1 MPLYK
6 GTQSPPDFFG
16 DKQKTVQENKSFFLR
31 VAALVLLVVLGFGF
45 LVLRITYLTV
55 GRGSELAEL
64 SEQNYLHQVSIP
76 APRGAIVD
84 RYGRIIAQSVTRF
97 NISISPLGNQEA
109 DLAYSLDAVRT
120 VCPTNLVPEAR
131 TLTAA
136 EIIEKP
142 KTGTMTGNKKERPSR
157 DRWKPIPLATNLT
170 LEQITPLMERLVLLP
185 GLIIEPAFQRIYPF
199 GRETGHLTG
208 HMQKIPAT
216 DLDAYLEKGYEMDD
230 LIGKSGLEQAFEDVL
245 CGKKGSELV
254 YRNAAG
260 RILRTLSIKND
271 DNETSPS
278 LKSADYD
285 TDEPKRGGQVT
296 LTLDLELQRSVN
308 RILDEQTTASIVVM
322 DPRNGDILAIASK
335 PNYDANHPEET
346 LRKQSKDSS
355 FCRALSGSY
364 WPGSTFK
371 MITAA
376 AWLQSTGADP
386 TRVIECDR
394 RYFYGK
400 GPKDYL
406 TCLYSHGGENLKSAL
421 KVSCNVYFYT
431 AAAELELDPFLKT
444 CADFGFGKP
453 TGLPIGGRG
462 RLGMS
467 RDRAHISPT
476 RIDKIKLGIGQGE
489 LLKVTPLQ
497 MAIAYCAM
505 ANGGSRYE
513 AHIVRETHRPG
524 EQPLV
529 FPPTVLSQVGWT
541 QAQRDAIGEGLKA
554 VVSEENGTGRYGEF
568 PKEWGVAG
576 KTGTAQ
582 KGKGRPVDAWFACY
596 APFDNPEVCVVVLVE
611 DAGGHGGE
619 ISSPVAR
626 KVLNDYY
633 RLRFEQTGQPVPGG
647 AATLTPPPVPNLDS
661 LSVESGSI
669 DGEDDEETTRT
680 SPASLLQSLP
690 GTLEPSPLSP
700 PPLRETNPGLTE

>member
-1 MPLYK
+1 MPLYQ
-6 GTQSPPDFFG
+6 GPQSPPDFFG

-31 VAALVLLVVLGFGF
+31 VAVLVLLVLIGFGF

-55 GRGSELAEL
+55 GRGQQLAEL
-64 SEQNYLHQVSIP
+64 SEQNYLRQVSIP
-76 APRGAIVD
+76 APRGALVD
-84 RYGRIIAQSVTRF
+84 RNGQIIAHSVTRF
-97 NISISPLGNQEA
+97 NLSISPFDNQEA
-109 DLAYSLDAVRT
+109 DLAYTLDAVRS
-120 VCPTNLVPEAR
+120 VCPAHLVPEAR

-136 EIIEKP
+136 EIVEKP
-142 KTGTMTGNKKERPSR
+142 KKRASGDKRERPSR

-185 GLIIEPAFQRIYPF
+185 GLLIEPTFQRIYPF

-208 HMQKIPAT
+208 YMGKIPEKSRELYT
-216 DLDAYLEKGYEMDD
+216 QEKGYELDD
-230 LIGKSGLEQAFEDVL
+230 LVGVAGLERAFEEIL
-245 CGKKGSELV
+245 CGQKGSEFV

-260 RILRTLSIKND
+260 RIVRTL
-271 DNETSPS
+271 P
-278 LKSADYD
+278 LKGE
-285 TDEPKRGGQVT
+285 EPIRGGQVT
-296 LTLDLELQRSVN
+296 LTLDLDLQRAVN
-308 RILDEQTTASIVVM
+308 RILDTQTTASIVVM

-335 PNYDANHPEET
+335 PNYDANHPE
-346 LRKQSKDSS
+346 LISRKHGNDS

-371 MITAA
+371 MITAT
-376 AWLQSTGADP
+376 AWLQNTGADP

-453 TGLPIGGRG
+453 TGVQIGGRSSAG
-462 RLGMS
+462 RLGLLRPHMTAS
-467 RDRAHISPT
+467 
-476 RIDKIKLGIGQGE
+476 RIDRIKLGIGQGE
-489 LLKVTPLQ
+489 LLKTTPLQ
-497 MAIAYCAM
+497 MTIAYCAM

-513 AHIVRETHRPG
+513 AHIVHETRRPG
-524 EQPLV
+524 EQAQLYA
-529 FPPTVLSQVGWT
+529 PTVLSQIGWT
-541 QAQRDAIGEGLKA
+541 QAQHNAIEEGLKA
-554 VVSEENGTGRYGEF
+554 VVYEENGTGRYGKF
-568 PKEWGVAG
+568 PKEWKVAG

-596 APFDNPEVCVVVLVE
+596 APSDNPEVCIVVLVE

-619 ISSPVAR
+619 ISSPVA
-626 KVLNDYY
+626 KEVLNDYY
-633 RLRFEQTGQPVPGG
+633 RLRFERTGQAVPGG
-647 AATLTPPPVPNLDS
+647 PATLTVPPVPNLTT
-661 LSVESGSI
+661 LPVESGSV
-669 DGEDDEETTRT
+669 DGEDDDETTRT
-680 SPASLLQSLP
+680 SPASLLQTLP
-690 GTLEPSPLSP
+690 TTLAPPTLAP
-700 PPLRETNPGLTE
+700 PPLPTRKPGLSE